1 MDLAITQ
8 RPCIVLRKGSRVITI
23 PSNSNQ
29 IGIASGTLRL
39 KRSIVD
45 TDIEFGVPIASE
57 FSVELF
63 NIEEDLRGWEI
74 EVSLKDTTQPVPIY
88 TALFTGVIDSSKT
101 DNIGHTRQ
109 IVAYDWI
116 YYHRDDN
123 VASWWNNYWQPAT
136 GYSIKTV
143 RNAFLQYLGFTTPTK
158 SYVNDTDSI
167 ISWSSDDLPIMST
180 ITVGQVLKML
190 CEMQGTFPFID
201 PFGNLDFATLD
212 DTYTVDI
219 TGQYETGN
227 STWEDFTTD
236 TITGVSLYSSSE
248 DLLTS
253 VGTVDNVYN
262 IAGNIWLMHLED
274 YYHDNVITVLT
285 NLLNFIDD
293 IQYKPCNIKM
303 IKSNINLYL
312 GQRVLTDRGY
322 TYVMSNELSGVCFV
336 EQTIQGIS
344 SASKLPKEVS
354 DANDTMVQE
363 NKLSKTYSE
372 INQMKD
378 RIVLKVD
385 ADGRI
390 VQAELSADPST
401 GTEFKVSADNIDF
414 IANGVMNL
422 TANAIGINASNFSVD
437 KDTGNITCNGG
448 TIGGWRIYNTG
459 FSYGM
464 VSPSDYSH
472 TGAFLDST
480 GSIIF
485 SNVGNDN
492 HTILNDEGLK
502 VYKTSASSGELG
514 SFTSNYGFVIPSGY
528 STRNFTGTA
537 IVLGCSE
544 DNTSTISN
552 AELRLSPIE
561 MTLAGASAIGYS
573 NKGISHFYGIYDDGW
588 TNDTVPIISGAVHR
602 QLVSSSVTTTELGYL
617 SGASSNIQTQLNGKQ
632 ATITGGA
639 TTITS
644 SNLTTNRA
652 LVSNS
657 SGKVAVSTA
666 TSTELGYVHGVT
678 SNIQTQLD
686 SKANK
691 AHIYGAE
698 WDGSSTTKWT
708 RTDDSQYFVE
718 PQPAVNN
725 GNGFSPF
732 DNIYPWAGM
741 VIIEDATAGTL
752 VSIPKF
758 WYKWTRDGAKMK
770 LQIADAPVD
779 GFLVSPAH
787 MNRGDGA
794 GERDVVYVGRYHSAS
809 DYKSKTGV
817 IPLGNK
823 TRSEFREALHT
834 LGSDLWLAD
843 YAMLWTIRMLYL
855 VEYADWNSQAVL
867 GYGCGDVNAV
877 RNVGSTDN
885 MIYHTGTSKN
895 KGQYGLSVQYRHI
908 EGLWDNVFDFW
919 DGIYYS
925 GTSVYGILNPNK
937 FSDTQNGTFIG
948 TRPLIDSMATAWF
961 NPNVSGFEWALFPSA
976 GGGAANTY
984 ITDTVNFRQSGVV
997 HLTGGFYSKAYYFG
1011 LFFSGGDTAAN
1022 GKDSFLCSRLMKLP

>member
-1 MDLAITQ
+1 MDLEITE
-8 RPCIVLRKGSRVITI
+8 RPYIVLRKGSRVITI

-336 EQTIQGIS
+336 EQTIRGIGS
-344 SASKLPKEVS
+344 SSKLSGEINTI
-354 DANDTMVQE
+354 NDTLVQG
-363 NKLSKTYSE
+363 NKITKVEKSVDGLSTTVTNLG
-372 INQMKD
+372 INLQSQITQLADK
-378 RIVLKVD
+378 IVLKVD
-385 ADGRI
+385 ANGRI
-390 VQAELSADPST
+390 VKAELSANPST
-401 GTEFKVSADNIDF
+401 GSEFKVSADNIDF

-422 TANAIGINASNFSVD
+422 TANNLGISSTNFSINPT
-437 KDTGNITCNGG
+437 TGAVTVNGSITCNDGK
-448 TIGGWRIYNTG
+448 ISLYN
-459 FSYGM
+459 
-464 VSPSDYSH
+464 SDYSYTAEIVTDLEEFVINGYDYNAN
-472 TGAFLDST
+472 TGLIEETSGGAVAYPVIKFNQANPLVINNGVDIVGDLTVTNGDISAFRHNVTAKKAVIQDSVMTTELFATTDVKSNLYKLYTRYNNTDYEKNFIQGERNQNYIGWTMYGFKDTTYLQSKYGLPADFMLT
-480 GSIIF
+480 GSLWMTSYLTLNNQTANTAAIF
-485 SNVGNDN
+485 D
-492 HTILNDEGLK
+492 
-502 VYKTSASSGELG
+502 SSKR
-514 SFTSNYGFVIPSGY
+514 V
-528 STRNFTGTA
+528 
-537 IVLGCSE
+537 
-544 DNTSTISN
+544 
-552 AELRLSPIE
+552 
-561 MTLAGASAIGYS
+561 
-573 NKGISHFYGIYDDGW
+573 
-588 TNDTVPIISGAVHR
+588 
-602 QLVSSSVTTTELGYL
+602 VSSTVTSTELGYL
-617 SGASSNIQTQLNGKQ
+617 SGATSNIQTQLNGKQ

-639 TTITS
+639 TTIVS
-644 SNLTTNRA
+644 SNLTANRA
-652 LVSNS
+652 LISNS
-657 SGKVAVSTA
+657 SGKVSVSSV
-666 TSTELGYVHGVT
+666 TSTELELLTHISIET
-678 SNIQTQLD
+678 S
-686 SKANK
+686 
-691 AHIYGAE
+691 
-698 WDGSSTTKWT
+698 
-708 RTDDSQYFVE
+708 
-718 PQPAVNN
+718 
-725 GNGFSPF
+725 
-732 DNIYPWAGM
+732 
-741 VIIEDATAGTL
+741 
-752 VSIPKF
+752 
-758 WYKWTRDGAKMK
+758 
-770 LQIADAPVD
+770 
-779 GFLVSPAH
+779 
-787 MNRGDGA
+787 
-794 GERDVVYVGRYHSAS
+794 
-809 DYKSKTGV
+809 
-817 IPLGNK
+817 
-823 TRSEFREALHT
+823 
-834 LGSDLWLAD
+834 
-843 YAMLWTIRMLYL
+843 
-855 VEYADWNSQAVL
+855 
-867 GYGCGDVNAV
+867 
-877 RNVGSTDN
+877 
-885 MIYHTGTSKN
+885 
-895 KGQYGLSVQYRHI
+895 
-908 EGLWDNVFDFW
+908 
-919 DGIYYS
+919 
-925 GTSVYGILNPNK
+925 
-937 FSDTQNGTFIG
+937 
-948 TRPLIDSMATAWF
+948 
-961 NPNVSGFEWALFPSA
+961 
-976 GGGAANTY
+976 
-984 ITDTVNFRQSGVV
+984 
-997 HLTGGFYSKAYYFG
+997 
-1011 LFFSGGDTAAN
+1011 
-1022 GKDSFLCSRLMKLP
+1022 